1 MEEVEGLDQYLR
13 VGLKRLCQSQDSPKD
28 PCSSTLASSEAVTSA
43 ESLLRQSLLAKM
55 LINGEG
61 QEVQQGPSGEMQ

>member
-28 PCSSTLASSEAVTSA
+28 PCSSTLASSEAVTVSRI
-43 ESLLRQSLLAKM
+43 S
-55 LINGEG
+55 
-61 QEVQQGPSGEMQ
+61 P